1 MVMTFTQSVHTLNP
15 AMLMKTAGVY
25 AKGTAGFFT
34 LAAYLITKS
43 PYSAEWILIG
53 PFRL

>member
-1 MVMTFTQSVHTLNP
+1 MTFTQSVHTLNR
-15 AMLMKTAGVY
+15 AILMRAAGVF
-25 AKGTAGFFT
+25 AKGAVGFFT